1 MQVGTPPAAE
11 EAAAAAVAPEP
22 AASPEADGAAMQVEA
37 PPAAEAAAAADRFS
51 ESSATA
57 ANEKAAAA
65 AKKPKKEKTGKKAV
79 DDAADDAADDA
90 VDDAAAVAAPLM
102 VDGKVVYMCGCGCK
116 REVTD
121 DAEAIMYV
129 PKRVLTSSMQR
140 AVVSTKEVACYR
152 SERKLVGCYVPR
164 IVYGGKVIPNQYP
177 RGNQVDASE
186 SSAATTTSTITGPN
200 SATPTLVSGARGPP
214 RNPKL
219 TCAQF

>member
-65 AKKPKKEKTGKKAV
+65 AKKPRKEKTGKKAV
-79 DDAADDAADDA
+79 DDAADDA
-90 VDDAAAVAAPLM
+90 VDDAAAAAAPSM

-177 RGNQVDASE
+177 RGNQVDACE

>member
-1 MQVGTPPAAE
+1 MGTPPAAE

-79 DDAADDAADDA
+79 DDAADDA
-90 VDDAAAVAAPLM
+90 VDDAAAAAAPSM

-164 IVYGGKVIPNQYP
+164 IVYGGKVIPNQCP

-214 RNPKL
+214 RNPML

>member
-79 DDAADDAADDA
+79 DDAADDA

>member
-1 MQVGTPPAAE
+1 MGTPPAAE

-79 DDAADDAADDA
+79 DDAADDA

>member
-22 AASPEADGAAMQVEA
+22 AASPEADGAAIQVEA

-79 DDAADDAADDA
+79 DDAADDA
-90 VDDAAAVAAPLM
+90 VDGAAAVAAPLM